1 MTVMIVNPH
10 IDDPSLFD
18 CTRMEENYLHARKNF
33 ADVLQNAKL
42 ALSFGET

>member
-1 MTVMIVNPH
+1 MMIVNPH
-10 IDDPSLFD
+10 LDDPSLFD
-18 CTRMEENYLHARKNF
+18 FTRLQANYLHARRNF